1 MRSKA
6 RLPTPLPAP
15 LAPLATQRLV
25 SPLSPDAPP
34 GTAVILRLDDSATWE
49 VLKRDW
55 WVVRGELKKGAA
67 LPTVY
72 VERV

>member
-1 MRSKA
+1 MRFKTH
-6 RLPTPLPAP
+6 PPLP
-15 LAPLATQRLV
+15 LAPLATQSV
-25 SPLSPDAPP
+25 ISPLSPDAPP
-34 GTAVILRLDDSATWE
+34 GMTVILRLDDSAMWE

-55 WVVRGELKKGAA
+55 RVVRGEWKKGAA